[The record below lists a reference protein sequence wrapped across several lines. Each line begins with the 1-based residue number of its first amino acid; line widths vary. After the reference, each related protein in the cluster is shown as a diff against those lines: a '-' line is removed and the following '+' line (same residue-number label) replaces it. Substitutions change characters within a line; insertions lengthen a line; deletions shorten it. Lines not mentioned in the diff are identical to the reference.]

1 MCIRD
6 RITVA
11 DNWRINTNDATD
23 AAETDLDTAWER
35 VDATGHG
42 YIGSAMTQSS
52 GVFSFPATGIYLVQF
67 QLYMIQSAG
76 GNYGQAIIKHMD
88 QANNTTSLSHVV
100 GYANSN
106 QQMALYISTLFDC
119 QNLTNDRVQFFAGSG
134 DNGQVIA
141 GDTGTNR
148 TSATFIR
155 LGDT

>member
-1 MCIRD
+1 MQLSGP
-6 RITVA
+6 
-11 DNWRINTNDATD
+11 WR
-23 AAETDLDTAWER
+23 
-35 VDATGHG
+35 
-42 YIGSAMTQSS
+42 
-52 GVFSFPATGIYLVQF
+52 
-67 QLYMIQSAG
+67 
-76 GNYGQAIIKHMD
+76 
-88 QANNTTSLSHVV
+88 LSHVV

>member
-1 MCIRD
+1 
-6 RITVA
+6 
-11 DNWRINTNDATD
+11 
-23 AAETDLDTAWER
+23 
-35 VDATGHG
+35 
-42 YIGSAMTQSS
+42 
-52 GVFSFPATGIYLVQF
+52 
-67 QLYMIQSAG
+67 
-76 GNYGQAIIKHMD
+76 MD

-100 GYANSN
+100 GYGNSN
-106 QQMALYISTLFDC
+106 EQLAIYISTLFDC